1 MSLKE
6 SLQILIVDDDLR
18 LRALLERY
26 LKEQGYVVRSVAD
39 GRQLDTMLVRERFDL
54 LVLDLMLPGEN
65 GLDIC
70 RRLRGQGCEI
80 PILMLTAKGDEI
92 DRIVGLELGADDYLP
107 KPCNP
112 RELLARIRAVLRRR
126 MREAPG
132 TPGDAGQV
140 VRFGDC
146 ELQLAT
152 RRLRRDRQEAILTT
166 GEFALLKALV
176 EHPRRPL
183 SRDHLLNLARGREHT
198 AYDRSV
204 DVQISRLRRLVEPD
218 PAQPRYIQT
227 VWGVGYM
234 FAPDD
239 LPT

>member
-1 MSLKE
+1 MTS
-6 SLQILIVDDDLR
+6 SDPIRILIVDDDAR

-26 LKEQGYVVRSVAD
+26 LREQGCTVRGVAD
-39 GRQLDTMLVRERFDL
+39 GRRLDAALEQEPFDL

-70 RRLRGQGCEI
+70 RRLRNQGCNL
-80 PILMLTAKGDEI
+80 PILMLTAKGDEV

-112 RELLARIRAVLRRR
+112 RELLARIRAILRRR
-126 MREAPG
+126 TREAPG
-132 TPGDAGQV
+132 SPGAPGAI
-140 VRFGDC
+140 VRFGRC

-152 RRLRRDRQEAILTT
+152 RRLGRDGQELTLT
-166 GEFALLKALV
+166 SGEFALLKALV

-183 SRDHLLNLARGREHT
+183 TRDHLLDLARGRERN
-198 AYDRSV
+198 AFDRSV

-218 PAQPRYIQT
+218 PTQPRYIQT
-227 VWGVGYM
+227 VWGVGYV
-234 FAPDD
+234 FVPDE
-239 LPT
+239 PPC

>member
-1 MSLKE
+1 MPLEE
-6 SLQILIVDDDLR
+6 SPRILIVDDDPR

-26 LKEQGYVVRSVAD
+26 LKEQGYRVRGVAD
-39 GRQLDTMLVRERFDL
+39 GRQLDTILEREPFDL

-92 DRIVGLELGADDYLP
+92 DRIIGLELGADDYLP

-112 RELLARIRAVLRRR
+112 RELLARIRAILRRR
-126 MREAPG
+126 ARETPG
-132 TPGDAGQV
+132 VPGDAGQI
-140 VRFGDC
+140 VRFGGC
-146 ELQLAT
+146 ELHLAT
-152 RRLRRDRQEAILTT
+152 RRLWRDSQEITLTS

-183 SRDHLLNLARGREHT
+183 SREHLLDLARGREHT
-198 AYDRSV
+198 AFDRSV

-227 VWGVGYM
+227 VWGVGYL

-239 LPT
+239 PPA